1 MLSEKAKHLTPSLTL
16 GISTKVKELKAQ
28 GLSILDLSIGEPDF
42 MTPQAA
48 KNGGIYAIEH
58 NKTKYDA
65 AMGNLELRKA
75 IVHKLKNEN
84 NLDYAAGDIVVTSG
98 AKHAITNALM
108 AITNPGDE
116 VLVPVPYWVSYPE
129 MVKLTGCTPVF
140 VETTVANSFKL
151 TLEDLKAAITPKTKA
166 IFLTNPSNPTG
177 VVYTKEELAPLVAY
191 LVSQNIM
198 ILADEIYERI
208 CYLDTYTSVA
218 SLSKEAKEMTIT
230 INGTA
235 KSLAMT
241 GWRIGYTASTPEI
254 ATAMGSIQGH
264 LVSHP
269 STISQHA
276 ALEAMKHCE
285 PDIQEMVKVYRTRRD
300 RALELI
306 SGISELSVVKPDGA
320 FYVFINIS
328 SLSGKL
334 PGESLSMALCDE
346 LLVKH
351 QVAFVPGIAFGND
364 HFIRMSYATD
374 LATIEEALTRLKT
387 CVQGICGTIV
397 G

>member
-16 GISTKVKELKAQ
+16 GISTKVKELKTQ

-75 IVHKLKNEN
+75 IVTKLKNEN
-84 NLDYAAGDIVVTSG
+84 NLEYAPEDIVVTSG

-140 VETTVANSFKL
+140 VETTVSNSFKL
-151 TLEDLKAAITPKTKA
+151 TLGDLKAAITSKTKA

-177 VVYTKEELAPLVAY
+177 VVYTKEELEPLVAY

-218 SLSKEAKEMTIT
+218 TLSKEAKDMTIT

-254 ATAMGSIQGH
+254 AKAMGSIQGH

-269 STISQHA
+269 STISQYA

-285 PDIQEMVKVYRTRRD
+285 PEIQEMVKVYRSRRD

-306 SGISELSVVKPDGA
+306 SDIPELSVVRPDGA

-374 LATIEEALTRLKT
+374 LATIEEALSRLKT
-387 CVQGICGTIV
+387 CVQGISGTIV